1 MIPRGPISLWW
12 YSPRRLVKQ
21 RNSDSPDWHSLENP
35 NSSCQA
41 VLTRSQV
48 AASVLLSRVH
58 CSCVSWT
65 HPAHSELWG
74 LSTSFVWNVSQ
85 REIPKLLPSGRFY
98 SCPKLKEAGDPREVL
113 GFHSSCGL
121 AENCPWHSR
130 CLTTNEKQTYKSSC
144 QTLDHDHNGCYWKQ
158 CQLSLDLL
166 RRPPVKQFLCYPP
179 PSKPSP
185 KPPREVRKGSFMP
198 DEETKAWLLQ
208 HICTSQGSSWRFH
221 YISIMEWS
229 STA

>member
-1 MIPRGPISLWW
+1 MWSQEVLFPSDGTAQEGYEERVATAQIGIALRTQTHH
-12 YSPRRLVKQ
+12 VKQ
-21 RNSDSPDWHSLENP
+21 YLLEARWSLVCFSAECTVPVSLE
-35 NSSCQA
+35 
-41 VLTRSQV
+41 LT
-48 AASVLLSRVH
+48 
-58 CSCVSWT
+58 
-65 HPAHSELWG
+65 PAHSELWG

-130 CLTTNEKQTYKSSC
+130 CLTTKRKQTYKSSC

-179 PSKPSP
+179 IQTLP

-208 HICTSQGSSWRFH
+208 HICTSQGSSWRFA

>member
-12 YSPRRLVKQ
+12 YSPRRLWRKS
-21 RNSDSPDWHSLENP
+21 RDSPDWHSLENP

-48 AASVLLSRVH
+48 VASVFLSRVH

-65 HPAHSELWG
+65 HPCSLWALRIKYKLCLKCEPTGNSQTSTLGQILLLPQAEGSWWPKGSPG
-74 LSTSFVWNVSQ
+74 LSFFLWFG
-85 REIPKLLPSGRFY
+85 IP
-98 SCPKLKEAGDPREVL
+98 
-113 GFHSSCGL
+113 
-121 AENCPWHSR
+121 NCPWHSR
-130 CLTTNEKQTYKSSC
+130 CLTTKRKQAYKSSC

-179 PSKPSP
+179 IQTLP

-198 DEETKAWLLQ
+198 DEETKPWLLQ
-208 HICTSQGSSWRFH
+208 HICTCQGSSWRFA
-221 YISIMEWS
+221 YISIMEGS